1 MLKIENVSKNY
12 GNGPIFESISMHVKR
27 SEILSVVG
35 PSGSGKSTLLNI
47 MSGILEATEG
57 VLITEAKRLSYVFQ
71 EDRLLPWI
79 TLKENILF
87 VKDNISDDDLTHL
100 IDMLGLAGAEDKYP
114 AALSG
119 GMRQRAAIAR
129 AFAYEP
135 DLLLM
140 DEPFKSI
147 DYYLKSK
154 IIEALIKVWEE
165 RTTTVVFVTHDI
177 DEAILMADRILVLG
191 DKPTRI
197 IKEISI
203 EHPRAVSERE
213 QLNIRKRIKECWEE
227 I

>member
-12 GNGPIFESISMHVKR
+12 GDGIVFEPISMHVKQ
-27 SEILSVVG
+27 SEILSLVG

-47 MSGILEATEG
+47 MSGLLLATEG
-57 VLITEAKRLSYVFQ
+57 KIESNASRLSYVFQ

-87 VKDNISDDDLTHL
+87 VEDKISDKDLAHL
-100 IDMLGLAGAEDKYP
+100 IDMLGLTGSEHKYP
-114 AALSG
+114 AELSG

-129 AFAYEP
+129 AFAYQP

-154 IIEALIKVWEE
+154 IIEALLKVWEE

-177 DEAILMADRILVLG
+177 DEAIQMADRVLVLG
-191 DKPTRI
+191 GQPTRI
-197 IKEISI
+197 IEEIKI
-203 EHPRAVSERE
+203 AHPRHVREDE
-213 QLNIRKRIKECWEE
+213 QLKIRNRIKKCWEE